1 LTSEFRCI
9 ILHHVRE
16 AYSVNDDSLAILG
29 ERLRRLR
36 TDLGLSQKR
45 LCEEAGVSKRFLIQL
60 EAGESN
66 VSIIRLSDVA
76 RALDCS
82 LVTLLRGLSA
92 KRDLLDNV
100 AVAVHEMPTAQQ
112 AEFKKRFNPKS
123 KVALIGLRGAG
134 KSTVGRGVSERIGC
148 EFIELARLVESREG
162 MSVAEMFEYHGAEWF
177 AKASLEALRS
187 VVREDGEAVIEVGGS
202 MVLDAAAWDEIS
214 NNCRSVWLM
223 ASPERH
229 IERVLAQ
236 GDTRP
241 MAGRAD
247 PLGEL
252 RRILTERTPIYER
265 AHLHIDTESLGVE
278 GSISA
283 VVDVM
288 SRSGM

>member
-1 LTSEFRCI
+1 MTKE
-9 ILHHVRE
+9 
-16 AYSVNDDSLAILG
+16 SLAILG
-29 ERLRRLR
+29 DRLRGLR
-36 TDLGLSQKR
+36 TDLGWSQKR
-45 LCEEAGVSKRFLIQL
+45 LCEAAGVSKRFLIQL

-66 VSIIRLSDVA
+66 VSIIRLSDIS

-82 LVTLLRGLSA
+82 LVTLLRGLSE

-100 AVAVHEMPTAQQ
+100 AVTVHDMPLAQQ
-112 AEFKKRFNPKS
+112 VEFKKRYYPKS
-123 KVALIGLRGAG
+123 KIALIGLRGAG
-134 KSTVGRGVSERIGC
+134 KSTVGRGVSNSRGC
-148 EFIELARLVESREG
+148 EFIELDRLVETREG
-162 MSVAEMFEYHGAEWF
+162 MSVAEMFEYHGADWF

-202 MVLDAAAWDEIS
+202 MVLDTAAWEEIS
-214 NNCRSVWLM
+214 NHCRSIWLM
-223 ASPERH
+223 ASPETH

-265 AHLHIDTESLGVE
+265 AHLHIDTEGLGID
-278 GSISA
+278 GSIRSVLDLMISA
-283 VVDVM
+283 D
-288 SRSGM
+288 S